1 MSLQLT
7 TNSFCQLLEKSQ
19 LLSEE
24 QQNRLKAELAHSQS
38 LSTASSIA
46 DWLITQGW
54 ITQWQADKLLQARHR
69 GFFLGRYRLL
79 NRIARGGMSTVYAA
93 QHVDSNTI
101 CALKVLSQSK
111 VNHSSS
117 LPRFYREAQLAARLE
132 HPHIVR
138 VFDVSSDND
147 GRDEIH
153 FITMELLY
161 GKDLAE
167 LVRGTGPLPC
177 RTAADYIRQAALGLE
192 YAHAAGLVHR
202 DIKPG
207 NLFLSDD
214 GTIRIL
220 DLGLAQDFESEEN
233 LTREYNERVLG
244 TADYLAP
251 EQAVDSH
258 SADARA
264 DLYGLGCTLYFLLT
278 GQPPFN
284 EGTLAQRIIAH
295 QTKPLPSVAAV
306 RSDVPPFL
314 SHLLS
319 QLVVKDRRKR
329 IQSAGEVA
337 RLITEWLHS
346 DPALDSVSPTPAVH
360 PKRSRKRT
368 ADSHVNSPT
377 QSIVASETDTTS
389 NESQRPVY
397 QPEFCLFL
405 AELDKAQKLN
415 LVMDPESRSAHL
427 QQLTQQ
433 TLCPTDAGADVPQN
447 LIGSTPCTS
456 PPCGST
462 WAQRMQRH
470 DQWVFRHTLINAA
483 IFLMTLLVLSAI
495 YIAFQWKIAAP

>member
-19 LLSEE
+19 LLTEE
-24 QQNRLKAELAHSQS
+24 QQLRLQTELGKNQA

-46 DWLITQGW
+46 NWLIGQGW
-54 ITQWQADKLLQARHR
+54 ITQWQAEKLLQARHR

-93 QHVDSNTI
+93 QHVESRAI

-132 HPHIVR
+132 HPHIVK

-167 LVRGTGPLPC
+167 LVRSMGPRPC
-177 RTAADYIRQAALGLE
+177 RVAADYIRQAALGLE

-207 NLFLSDD
+207 NLFLSED

-306 RSDVPPFL
+306 RGDVPEFL
-314 SHLLS
+314 SQLLT

-337 RLITEWLHS
+337 QQITAWLDS
-346 DPALDSVSPTPAVH
+346 DPSLDSIRSAPTEPPARS
-360 PKRSRKRT
+360 KRKNT
-368 ADSHVNSPT
+368 DSHVNSPT
-377 QSIVASETDTTS
+377 DSIVASETDTTS
-389 NESQRPVY
+389 NDSQRPVY
-397 QPEFCLFL
+397 QPEFAQFL
-405 AELDKAQKLN
+405 AELDRAQKLN
-415 LVMDPESRSAHL
+415 LVMDPDSRSA
-427 QQLTQQ
+427 QLEQLSSQ
-433 TLCPTDAGADVPQN
+433 TDRQPVARTKAPDDLLRT
-447 LIGSTPCTS
+447 
-456 PPCGST
+456 ST
-462 WAQRMQRH
+462 WAHRMQRH
-470 DQWVFRHTLINAA
+470 NQWVISHILINAA
-483 IFLMTLLVLSAI
+483 IFLITALVLSAI
-495 YIAFQWKIAAP
+495 YIAFQWKIAAL